1 MVLCLINKY
10 TCPDQTK
17 KIMDDIGLLYA
28 SSEWKNF
35 DADTDL
41 SKITI
46 IPNSEEVDRIELRKR
61 DDYARHNLEAAK
73 RKHANK
79 MKTIKQ
85 KMAKVK
91 DEQEQ
96 LETNLVKF
104 NAFVKEKQ
112 LKVERGSK
120 TEQEEKELREAMTED
135 IEQKEATMVELT
147 EARVSLIWPQTF
159 KTFLNEGPSTAS
171 EAAEVNIWSK
181 ILVKG
186 HLPSF
191 NCNRKK

>member
-1 MVLCLINKY
+1 
-10 TCPDQTK
+10 
-17 KIMDDIGLLYA
+17 MDDIGLLYA

>member
-1 MVLCLINKY
+1 
-10 TCPDQTK
+10 
-17 KIMDDIGLLYA
+17 MDDIGLLYA

-35 DADTDL
+35 DAETDL

-46 IPNSEEVDRIELRKR
+46 IPNSDEVDRIELRKR
-61 DDYARHNLEAAK
+61 DEYARFNLDSAK

-85 KMAKVK
+85 KLAKVK

-112 LKVERGSK
+112 LKVERGCK
-120 TEQEEKELREAMTED
+120 TEREEKELREAMTED

-147 EARVSLIWPQTF
+147 EARVSFNNFLTIIRLLFVNFFKDFLGRSGSKKKDLSRLPQHC
-159 KTFLNEGPSTAS
+159 G
-171 EAAEVNIWSK
+171 
-181 ILVKG
+181 
-186 HLPSF
+186 
-191 NCNRKK
+191 

>member
-1 MVLCLINKY
+1 
-10 TCPDQTK
+10 
-17 KIMDDIGLLYA
+17 MDDIALLYQ
-28 SSEWKNF
+28 SSEWKTF
-35 DADTDL
+35 DAERDL
-41 SKITI
+41 STITI

-61 DDYARHNLEAAK
+61 DEYAKYNLEQAK

-91 DEQEQ
+91 EEQEQ
-96 LETNLVKF
+96 LQTNLVKF

-147 EARVSLIWPQTF
+147 DARVSLSKQIHRF
-159 KTFLNEGPSTAS
+159 KARRLKLCMWSYFQFLFSRPFWKEWCKKERFTMISST
-171 EAAEVNIWSK
+171 
-181 ILVKG
+181 
-186 HLPSF
+186 P
-191 NCNRKK
+191 

>member
-1 MVLCLINKY
+1 
-10 TCPDQTK
+10 
-17 KIMDDIGLLYA
+17 MDDIALLHA
-28 SSEWKNF
+28 SSEWKTF
-35 DADTDL
+35 DGNILILLLVSLLAPRKFKLLIAEDVDL

-61 DDYARHNLEAAK
+61 DEYARYNLEQAK

-79 MKTIKQ
+79 MKSIRE
-85 KMAKVK
+85 KMAKIK

-96 LETNLVKF
+96 LQTNLVKF

-120 TEQEEKELREAMTED
+120 TEQEEKELREAMTDD

-147 EARVSLIWPQTF
+147 DARVKL
-159 KTFLNEGPSTAS
+159 
-171 EAAEVNIWSK
+171 
-181 ILVKG
+181 
-186 HLPSF
+186 
-191 NCNRKK
+191 